1 MLLKV
6 RHQSHREVEVGT
18 RMCILINSPRD
29 SRYLKIGEPLKQ
41 VFNKRMPIENG
52 GVRQDKGEFPAGPA
66 SIGKRRIIVK
76 DGSGAGA
83 YL

>member
-1 MLLKV
+1 M
-6 RHQSHREVEVGT
+6 HT
-18 RMCILINSPRD
+18 FINSPRD

-41 VFNKRMPIENG
+41 VFNKRMRIENG
-52 GVRQDKGEFPAGPA
+52 GVRQDKGEFHAGPA
-66 SIGKRRIIVK
+66 SIGKRRIIVE